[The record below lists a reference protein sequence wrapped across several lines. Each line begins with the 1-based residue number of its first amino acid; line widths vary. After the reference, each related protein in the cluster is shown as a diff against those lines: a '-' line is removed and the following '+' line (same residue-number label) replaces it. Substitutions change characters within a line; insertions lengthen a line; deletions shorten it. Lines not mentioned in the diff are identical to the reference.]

1 MYQAVVGHLSVS
13 CQAIKRQLSDS
24 HQAVRKSWNYDFALI
39 LWRCFL
45 SSPSACRMS
54 GASKNWDW
62 PPKNGP
68 HFLLLWCNLAPWG
81 FMRNMRTYTQSALHV
96 QGVSEWTDISKSA
109 LRGRRINNFIE
120 FMFHQPVFKK
130 NDIGWPHQPPSEK
143 VSDISKKFDFW
154 WSILQKG
161 TVIGHLDARDDQ
173 SIIIRRFFDEM
184 RLSRSLR
191 LLRPLRSLR
200 LQRF

>member
-109 LRGRRINNFIE
+109 LRGRRINNFINLWCLGALGGLDICVSSIS
-120 FMFHQPVFKK
+120 FQK
-130 NDIGWPHQPPSEK
+130 NDIGW
-143 VSDISKKFDFW
+143 I
-154 WSILQKG
+154 
-161 TVIGHLDARDDQ
+161 
-173 SIIIRRFFDEM
+173 
-184 RLSRSLR
+184 
-191 LLRPLRSLR
+191 
-200 LQRF
+200 